1 MNIQLIAVGNKM
13 PAWVNDA
20 FQEYQK
26 RLLPDIHLD
35 LREIPL
41 QKRGK
46 NTHDTQKIMKIESQ
60 NIINMIKPYSY
71 TIALDSRGKHYSSE
85 QFSKKFNEW
94 KQMGKTINI
103 LIGGPEGYTEE
114 TLAKSNMQLSLSD
127 LTFAHPIVRII
138 LAEQLYRAHS
148 ILKNHPYH
156 RE

>member
-1 MNIQLIAVGNKM
+1 MM
-13 PAWVNDA
+13 P
-20 FQEYQK
+20 K
-26 RLLPDIHLD
+26 
-35 LREIPL
+35 
-41 QKRGK
+41 
-46 NTHDTQKIMKIESQ
+46 KIMRTESQ
-60 NIINMIKPYSY
+60 TMINMIKPHSY

-85 QFSKKFNEW
+85 ALSKKLNEW
-94 KQMGKTINI
+94 QEMGKTINI

-114 TLAKSNMQLSLSD
+114 TLKKSDMQWSLSY